1 MTTRVTGTRSVDI
14 WATAIVAGIIGG
26 ILIEV
31 YLFIFMHYTLL
42 GHWQFVASTLVGRD
56 AAPNYTWLGGLV
68 HYSVSIVWALI
79 YVLLAQRW
87 PALWKNPWLW
97 GVLYGVVVMICM
109 TSILIFRHLGSV
121 PSGLQLLNSV
131 TSHTLFFG
139 LPVALYVSA
148 AFHRAVGR
156 R

>member
-1 MTTRVTGTRSVDI
+1 MTTRVTEARSVDVL
-14 WATAIVAGIIGG
+14 ATAIVAGIIGG

-68 HYSVSIVWALI
+68 HYGVSIVWALI

-87 PALWKNPWLW
+87 SALWKNPWLW
-97 GVLYGVVVMICM
+97 GVLYGLVVMVCM
-109 TSILIFRHLGSV
+109 TSILIFRHMGSV

-139 LPVALYVSA
+139 LPIALYVSA
-148 AFHRAVGR
+148 VFHRAAGR